1 MQIKRSADESGDT
14 AEGFK
19 TPRADPANGS
29 LLARP
34 ADLPPL
40 QTAPGPPLAPQM
52 VDVSTLENMFEK
64 FSTQIGTKL
73 DLHIKAASVAQAA
86 TDKKLEEH
94 DKRLTEGKKATDD
107 LLKEMEEIRKTLKTG
122 AAARG
127 ASAPPAGARNTG
139 NYDLSAFDSSRAQ
152 IDAVKTK
159 LEIVFNAYAFDLA
172 NAEPTIKQLMQQAGY
187 VGSGV
192 FSVLDVKP
200 FRQGKGT
207 RVILYMSSRHRSD
220 YFIAAIGV
228 DPGLNGPLKL
238 QYRKNVSVCNDLTYL
253 RHDF

>member
-1 MQIKRSADESGDT
+1 MANASMQIKRSVDESGDT
-14 AEGFK
+14 AEGPDKFK
-19 TPRADPANGS
+19 TPRNEPANGS
-29 LLARP
+29 LLPRP
-34 ADLPPL
+34 TDLPPL

-64 FSTQIGTKL
+64 FSTQIATNLKQIGTKL

-94 DKRLTEGKKATDD
+94 DKRLTEGKKATHD

-159 LEIVFNAYAFDLA
+159 LEIVFNACAFDSA
-172 NAEPTIKQLMQQAGY
+172 NAEPTIKQLM
-187 VGSGV
+187 
-192 FSVLDVKP
+192 
-200 FRQGKGT
+200 
-207 RVILYMSSRHRSD
+207 
-220 YFIAAIGV
+220 
-228 DPGLNGPLKL
+228 
-238 QYRKNVSVCNDLTYL
+238 
-253 RHDF
+253 

>member
-1 MQIKRSADESGDT
+1 MKFGSSARHQGPGSASEAASMANASMQIKRSADESGDT

-64 FSTQIGTKL
+64 FSTQIATNLKQIGTKL

-94 DKRLTEGKKATDD
+94 DKRLTEGKKATHD

-159 LEIVFNAYAFDLA
+159 LEIVFNACAFDSA
-172 NAEPTIKQLMQQAGY
+172 NAEPTIKQLM
-187 VGSGV
+187 
-192 FSVLDVKP
+192 
-200 FRQGKGT
+200 
-207 RVILYMSSRHRSD
+207 
-220 YFIAAIGV
+220 
-228 DPGLNGPLKL
+228 
-238 QYRKNVSVCNDLTYL
+238 
-253 RHDF
+253 

>member
-1 MQIKRSADESGDT
+1 MANVSMQIKRSADESGDT

-64 FSTQIGTKL
+64 FSTQIATNVKQIGTKL
-73 DLHIKAASVAQAA
+73 DLHIQAASVAQAA

-94 DKRLTEGKKATDD
+94 DKRLTDATTKIEGFQKDI
-107 LLKEMEEIRKTLKTG
+107 EEIRKTLKTG

-127 ASAPPAGARNTG
+127 ASAPPAGARNAGTC
-139 NYDLSAFDSSRAQ
+139 DLSAFDSSRAQ

-172 NAEPTIKQLMQQAGY
+172 NAEPTIKQLMQQAGH

-207 RVILYMSSRHRSD
+207 LSTSATSFGIACARRMGRSG
-220 YFIAAIGV
+220 A
-228 DPGLNGPLKL
+228 
-238 QYRKNVSVCNDLTYL
+238 Q
-253 RHDF
+253 

>member
-64 FSTQIGTKL
+64 FSTQIATNLKQIGTKL

-94 DKRLTEGKKATDD
+94 DKRLTDATTKIEGFQ
-107 LLKEMEEIRKTLKTG
+107 KEMEEIRKTLKTG
-122 AAARG
+122 A
-127 ASAPPAGARNTG
+127 G
-139 NYDLSAFDSSRAQ
+139 N
-152 IDAVKTK
+152 
-159 LEIVFNAYAFDLA
+159 
-172 NAEPTIKQLMQQAGY
+172 
-187 VGSGV
+187 
-192 FSVLDVKP
+192 
-200 FRQGKGT
+200 
-207 RVILYMSSRHRSD
+207 
-220 YFIAAIGV
+220 
-228 DPGLNGPLKL
+228 
-238 QYRKNVSVCNDLTYL
+238 
-253 RHDF
+253 